1 MFIGSLA
8 AIYRKTWWVCQARQY
23 RGGEG
28 QGAERME
35 RRAKKSRRG
44 IKVLPAANLTIAELQ

>member
-1 MFIGSLA
+1 M
-8 AIYRKTWWVCQARQY
+8 CQARQY